1 MNNFLG
7 LIRPYISLM
16 KLRIIVLLLITATG
30 SLFVVSKG
38 VPNWTITIAVLVGGA
53 LIAGGANCIN
63 QYLDRDID
71 AIMPRTQK
79 RPIPSNLISGT
90 NTLLFG
96 LFLTLIGFVF
106 LSTLANVLSAV
117 CAFIGSLFYIFV
129 YTIWL
134 KRRSSQNIVIGGAA
148 GAVPPLVASLAVTNE
163 ITVNAW
169 LMFLLIFLWTPPHFW
184 ALALIMKDDYKRANI
199 PMLPVVKGEEFT
211 RWNILG
217 YSIILI
223 LFNSVV
229 MWFFGDDIGVIYIV
243 VSLIFSFVFTFLAI
257 ILLRSPS
264 LLFAKRLYKY
274 SIVYLAALFL
284 TFIID
289 VIVI

>member
-16 KLRIIVLLLITATG
+16 KLRIIVLLLITAMG

-38 VPNWTITIAVLVGGA
+38 VPDWTITIAVLIGGGLTA
-53 LIAGGANCIN
+53 AGANSIN

-71 AIMPRTQK
+71 AKMPRTKK

-90 NTLLFG
+90 NTLVFG
-96 LFLTLIGFVF
+96 IFITLIGFV
-106 LSTLANVLSAV
+106 LLLTLANLSSAL

-134 KRRSSQNIVIGGAA
+134 KRRSTQNIVIGGAA
-148 GAVPPLVASLAVTNE
+148 GAVPPLVASLAVTNA
-163 ITVNAW
+163 ITMNAW

-184 ALALIMKDDYKRANI
+184 ALALIIKDDYKRANI

-229 MWFFGDDIGVIYIV
+229 MWFLGDDIGVIYIV
-243 VSLIFSFVFTFLAI
+243 VSLIFSFIFTFLAI
-257 ILLRSPS
+257 VLLRSPS
-264 LLFAKRLYKY
+264 LLLARRLYKY
-274 SIVYLAALFL
+274 SILYLAALFV
-284 TFIID
+284 TFIVD
-289 VIVI
+289 VLII

>member
-16 KLRIIVLLLITATG
+16 KLRIIVLLLITALG

-71 AIMPRTQK
+71 AKMPRTQK

-96 LFLTLIGFVF
+96 LFITLIGFVF

-117 CAFIGSLFYIFV
+117 CALIGSLFYIFI

-184 ALALIMKDDYKRANI
+184 ALALILKDDYKRANI
-199 PMLPVVKGEEFT
+199 PMLPVVKGEKFT

-229 MWFFGDDIGVIYIV
+229 MWFLGDDIGVIYIV
-243 VSLIFSFVFTFLAI
+243 VSVVFSFVFTFLAI

-264 LLFAKRLYKY
+264 LLVAKRLYKY
-274 SIVYLAALFL
+274 SIVYLAALFV